1 MNIFDLYLDKIII
14 LIKKLNK
21 EGSIELPESVNG
33 INVDIPPSNF
43 DCDIS
48 TNVAMVL
55 AKANKKSPIEIAN
68 TLIDLIK
75 SEDEKIETISVAK
88 PGFINIKFKA
98 IYWNNFI
105 KNVNEN
111 YKNFGVNIKEKKQKY
126 LIEFV
131 SANPTGPLHVGHCRG
146 AIIGDVISNILIF
159 NKHDVS
165 KEYYVNDYGNQIINF
180 TKSVFFRIREIL
192 FNEKFPIDNPDLY
205 PGDYLVDIAKN
216 IIDKN
221 KNLKFDKFDD
231 VSKKLTLLSVA
242 EFLKLIKTNLANLG
256 IVHDKF
262 ISETQIV
269 LNKEVEKVIDNLK
282 EKNLVYEG
290 KIKAPKAEEDDN
302 WIERKQLLFK
312 STDFGD
318 DKDRA
323 LQKSDKSWTYF
334 ASDVAYHN
342 NKLNRGYDVLINILG
357 ADHAG
362 YIKRITSAVEALS
375 SGKKKLVCKVSQLV
389 KLIKDGKPFKMSK
402 RKGDYITLED
412 LISEVGKDAT
422 RFIMLNRSSDVELDF
437 DFEKVKEKSKDN
449 PLYYVQY
456 CFARISSVFRH
467 VDLDINKDLNIS
479 EYDFQY
485 SNDEIK
491 ILKKIAEWPKC
502 IEAASSRLEPHRIPV
517 YLYELSSE
525 FHSYWNMGKDN
536 PSKRFINDQKKI
548 PNDKLVFLK
557 VISNIIR
564 SGMNI
569 VGVDTPEKM

>member
-1 MNIFDLYLDKIII
+1 MNIFDIYLDKIII
-14 LIKKLNK
+14 LIKKLNA
-21 EGSIELPESVNG
+21 EGTLELPVNLNG

-43 DCDIS
+43 NCDIS

-55 AKANKKSPIEIAN
+55 SKINKKSPIDIAN
-68 TLIDLIK
+68 TLVDLIK
-75 SEDEKIETISVAK
+75 SLDHEIETISVAK
-88 PGFINIKFKA
+88 PGFINIKFKS

-105 KNVNEN
+105 KNVSQN
-111 YKNFGVNIKEKKQKY
+111 YKDFGVNTKEKKRKY

-146 AIIGDVISNILIF
+146 AILGDVISNILIF

-180 TKSVFFRIREIL
+180 TKSVYYRIKEIL
-192 FNEKFPIDNPDLY
+192 NGEKFPIDNSDIY
-205 PGDYLVDIAKN
+205 PGDYLIDIAKN
-216 IIDKN
+216 IISQN
-221 KNLKFDKFDD
+221 TNLKFDKFEDI
-231 VSKKLTLLSVA
+231 SKELTSLSVA
-242 EFLKLIKTNLANLG
+242 ESLKLIKTNLENLG

-262 ISETQIV
+262 TSETQIV
-269 LNKEVEKVIDNLK
+269 LNKEVEKVIKNLK
-282 EKNLVYEG
+282 EKNLVYQG
-290 KIKAPKAEEDDN
+290 KIRAPKSEKDEN
-302 WIERKQLLFK
+302 WIEREQLLFK

-334 ASDVAYHN
+334 ASDVAYHH
-342 NKLNRGYDVLINILG
+342 NKLNRGFDILINILG

-362 YIKRITSAVEALS
+362 YIKRITSVVEALS
-375 SGKKKLVCKVSQLV
+375 NTKNKLICKVSQLV

-402 RKGDYITLED
+402 RKGDYITVED
-412 LISEVGKDAT
+412 LIAEVGKDAT

-467 VDLDINKDLNIS
+467 VNLDINKELDIKNF
-479 EYDFQY
+479 DFKY
-485 SNDEIK
+485 SHDEIK
-491 ILKKIAEWPKC
+491 ILKKVAEWPKC
-502 IEAASSRLEPHRIPV
+502 IEAASLKLEPHRIPV

-525 FHSYWNMGKDN
+525 FHSYWNMGKEN
-536 PSKRFINDQKKI
+536 PNKRFINEKKI
-548 PNDKLVFLK
+548 IPEDKLVFLK
-557 VISNIIR
+557 TISNVIK
-564 SGMNI
+564 SGMNL
-569 VGVDTPEKM
+569 VGVETPEKM